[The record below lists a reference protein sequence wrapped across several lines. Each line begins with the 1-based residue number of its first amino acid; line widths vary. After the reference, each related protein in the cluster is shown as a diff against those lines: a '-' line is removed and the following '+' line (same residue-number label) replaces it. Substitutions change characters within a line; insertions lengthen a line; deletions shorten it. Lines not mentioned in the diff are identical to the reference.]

1 MTFKLSTA
9 LLSKDYW
16 FSKNDTSL
24 VYKRNDS
31 QITFLVI
38 YVYDILVIE
47 DDTSEI
53 SAIKN
58 FMDTT
63 FKIKGL
69 GRLHYFLGI
78 EFNYMSTGVILSWK
92 KFILDVLAE
101 FDCSHLSSV
110 VSHLDSSIKL
120 LTGEGISITDLSL
133 YRKLVGKLKIL
144 TNTRPD

>member
-9 LLSKDYW
+9 LLFKDYW

-38 YVYDILVIE
+38 YVDDILVIK

-69 GRLHYFLGI
+69 GRLHYFLDI

-92 KFILDVLAE
+92 KFILDMLAE
-101 FDCSHLSSV
+101 FDCSYLSSV
-110 VSHLDSSIKL
+110 VSPLDSSIKL
-120 LTGEGISITDLSL
+120 LPGEGISITDLSL
-133 YRKLVGKLKIL
+133 YRKLLGKLKIL